1 MVIGLNAGWKQA
13 INIGRVN
20 NQKFCS
26 IPHRRL
32 LDMIQYKAE
41 RHGIEVVIR
50 EESYTSKA
58 SCLDMD
64 AIPDYQA
71 VKERKVVPLLSG
83 RRVKRG
89 LYKTGSG
96 ALLNS
101 DVKGAR

>member
-13 INIGRVN
+13 MNIGRVN

-71 VKERKVVPLLSG
+71 VKERKDRKST
-83 RRVKRG
+83 R
-89 LYKTGSG
+89 
-96 ALLNS
+96 LNS
-101 DVKGAR
+101 SHVATSYAVFCLKKKINLYDS